1 MKSIYNKIVVSGLAG
16 SALLLGLAA
25 CTDDHFDIQES
36 SVSGSQTVWK
46 NIEANPEL
54 DSLAMIL
61 RRTKVMKTELDR
73 GNKQSFAELLDQPQ
87 QLTVWAPKNGTY
99 HAKHYLDMLDQ
110 ADALRESDAITAMRI
125 DYEVANQFARNHIA
139 RFNYES
145 VVGNQQV
152 RMMNSKLYNYDA
164 SANKFNGITV
174 DAADRVVSSN
184 GVLHVIEGQSKFVDN
199 IYDFIMSGQ
208 AEFSKIYE
216 EIHAEDKITFSP
228 GQSTEGTMNENGQ
241 MEYVDS
247 VYVNT
252 NDLLTSAG
260 ALISNE
266 DSLYV
271 AIVPTNTAWDEGMEK
286 LKSLYRYADTYWYE
300 WSSTAAAPQGTG
312 NFMKKDMP
320 EMDMDSIANANAKN
334 NLVKSMF
341 IAPSRFRNVNIAD
354 SAALMDY
361 IMTADSLDCT
371 NGVILYN
378 KNRYEEGN
386 AKINPMFM
394 DEEGNPIK
402 PKKASNGYIIPLK
415 HYTIDPAYSH
425 MSKLDLKAYNSYN
438 VASVN
443 GTREGYDGMPI
454 TLTEGTRNETNPAG
468 EPIVGSVDEDRYA
481 LFQSNDQDMYIKF
494 RLNGIMSGHY
504 KISIEMLPNC
514 ISNQYVQAQNAPDE
528 GEVQEPVFSAR
539 IYDDKGNRLAQVS
552 NLKVSQESVELI
564 TLWEDFEFE
573 TSYNGLP
580 DLYTTFPY
588 LQIEMTRRNQ
598 RSGKCDALSISRVL
612 IEPVRE

>member
-174 DAADRVVSSN
+174 DAADRAVSSN
-184 GVLHVIEGQSKFVDN
+184 GVLHVIEGQSRFVDN

-378 KNRYEEGN
+378 KNRYEEGD
-386 AKINPMFM
+386 AKKNPMFA
-394 DEEGNPIK
+394 GIK
-402 PKKASNGYIIPLK
+402 PIKASNGYILPLAN
-415 HYTIDPAYSH
+415 YTIDPAYSH
-425 MSKLDLKAYNSYN
+425 MSKLDLKAYNTYN

-443 GTREGYDGMPI
+443 GTREGYDGMLI

-514 ISNQYVQAQNAPDE
+514 ISNQYVQAQNIPDE
-528 GEVQEPVFSAR
+528 GEVQKPVFSAR

-552 NLKVSQESVELI
+552 NLKVSQETVELI